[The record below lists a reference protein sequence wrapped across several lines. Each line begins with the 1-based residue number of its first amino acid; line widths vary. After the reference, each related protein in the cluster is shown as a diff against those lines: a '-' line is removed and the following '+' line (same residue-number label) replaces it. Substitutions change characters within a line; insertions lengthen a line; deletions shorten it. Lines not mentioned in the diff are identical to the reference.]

1 MHPAITNWK
10 PAAIVWQEFTRAHPE
25 LGRVGTANSWIH
37 FQRRYAKLLI
47 ELGVIRVTGV
57 RGTMIADIERFES
70 VVFDLL
76 TLGSAPIQAPLT
88 TTRVIGTTTT

>member
-1 MHPAITNWK
+1 MQPTIKNWK

-76 TLGSAPIQAPLT
+76 TLGTPSVQAPLT
-88 TTRVIGTTTT
+88 ETRIAGTATT